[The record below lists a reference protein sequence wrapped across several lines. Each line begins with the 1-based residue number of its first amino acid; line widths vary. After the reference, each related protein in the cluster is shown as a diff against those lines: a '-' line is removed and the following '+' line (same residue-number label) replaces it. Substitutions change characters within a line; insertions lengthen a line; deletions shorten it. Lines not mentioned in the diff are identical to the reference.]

1 LSVVIL
7 TSKGFNSEKIKRKF
21 LEMIDATK
29 LDYRATIITTA
40 SPQKQN
46 NKYAKKAKEDL
57 TKLGIKKI
65 EFCDVEQDNLIFL
78 KSSNIV
84 YIVGGNPFY
93 LLNYLKKSGAE
104 KILKQLHKEET
115 VFIGVSAGAMVLGPS
130 IGVANFFTPEM
141 NQIALADFKAL
152 GLTTMEVFPH
162 YDRVD
167 LFKNEAEES
176 INVRLKRFESINNR
190 TLIRLKDQ
198 AFIFDSSH

>member
-1 LSVVIL
+1 
-7 TSKGFNSEKIKRKF
+7 
-21 LEMIDATK
+21 MIDATK